1 MRSDRKF
8 ELVLYPDSTSYDCQT
23 VLSKACAYFNEWAYI
38 LHDKDLDDY
47 GQPKK
52 PHFHFYGKSSGS
64 PLTPQGVA
72 SQLGV
77 PLSSM
82 SNVSKWKSAV
92 RYLTH
97 MDFPEKYQYTPD
109 SVVSNFPVAKLL
121 SPDDDGQAAMIFKYI
136 YDNQCCSTTQLACWC
151 LENGCYSGMRRGF
164 AIWSKMLNEMSSN
177 S

>member
-38 LHDKDLDDY
+38 LHDKDLDEN

-72 SQLGV
+72 SRLGV

-82 SNVSKWKSAV
+82 S
-92 RYLTH
+92 
-97 MDFPEKYQYTPD
+97 M
-109 SVVSNFPVAKLL
+109 
-121 SPDDDGQAAMIFKYI
+121 
-136 YDNQCCSTTQLACWC
+136 
-151 LENGCYSGMRRGF
+151 
-164 AIWSKMLNEMSSN
+164 
-177 S
+177 